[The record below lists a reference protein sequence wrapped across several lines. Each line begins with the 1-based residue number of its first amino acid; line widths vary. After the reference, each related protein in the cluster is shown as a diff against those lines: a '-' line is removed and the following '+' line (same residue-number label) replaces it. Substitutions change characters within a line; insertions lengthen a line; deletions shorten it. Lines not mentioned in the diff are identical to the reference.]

1 MEDSQ
6 HLYILWTTD
15 NPITAQKMVLMYAGN
30 SLLKGWW
37 EKVTVIIWGAADQL
51 AATDP
56 TIQARIKELQEMGVT
71 FTACKSCAESMGV
84 TSDLKS
90 LGVEVRYWGE
100 SLTQLLKSG
109 AALITV

>member
-1 MEDSQ
+1 MENKD

-15 NPITAQKMVLMYAGN
+15 NPMTAQKMVLMYAGN

-37 EKVTVIIWGAADQL
+37 EEVTVIIWGAADQL
-51 AATDP
+51 AATDK
-56 TIQARIKELQEMGVT
+56 TIRAKVKELQEMGVH
-71 FTACKSCAESMGV
+71 FTACKACAEGMGV
-84 TSDLKS
+84 AQELIS

-100 SLTQLLKSG
+100 PLTQLLKSG

>member
-1 MEDSQ
+1 MDTNN

-15 NPITAQKMVLMYAGN
+15 NPLTAQKMVLMYAGN

-37 EKVTVIIWGAADQL
+37 EEVTVIIWGAADQL

-56 TIQARIKELQEMGVT
+56 AIQARIKELQEMGVH
-71 FTACKSCAESMGV
+71 FTACKACAEGLGV
-84 TSDLKS
+84 ANVLKD

-100 SLTQLLKSG
+100 TLTQLLKSG
-109 AALITV
+109 APLISV

>member
-1 MEDSQ
+1 MENKE
-6 HLYILWTTD
+6 HLHILWTTD

-37 EKVTVIIWGAADQL
+37 EDVTVIIWGAADQL

-56 TIQARIKELQEMGVT
+56 AIQARMKELQEMGVH
-71 FTACKSCAESMGV
+71 FTACKACAEGLGV
-84 TSDLKS
+84 AKNLKD

-100 SLTQLLKSG
+100 SLTQLIKSG
-109 AALITV
+109 TPLISI